1 MEEITASL
9 IERAAEAPKTPELTE
24 TDKENFFK
32 SVLTDSPFQESI
44 TLFDGQLKIKL
55 RTMSVS
61 ENNDIVDQI
70 AKDKEH
76 GIAENS
82 DAYFITIS
90 TYRLALCLM
99 AVDDKDF
106 SSITKEDYKNDD
118 PAISYIRAR
127 SLKVREWPTFKLS
140 AFLDAFNKFEA
151 KVIKLTNAVQ
161 QQNFWKASV

>member
-1 MEEITASL
+1 MEEISTSL
-9 IERAAEAPKTPELTE
+9 LEKPTESTKPPELSE
-24 TDKENFFK
+24 ADKEKFLK
-32 SVLTDSPFQESI
+32 AVLTDEPFQE
-44 TLFDGQLKIKL
+44 TVELFDGQLKITL
-55 RTMSVS
+55 RTMSVE
-61 ENNDIVDQI
+61 ENNDVVNQI

-90 TYRLALCLM
+90 TYRLALCL
-99 AVDDKDF
+99 VDIDGKEYSEVNKKNHKD
-106 SSITKEDYKNDD
+106 SD
-118 PAISYIRAR
+118 PAVSYIRAR

-151 KVIKLTNAVQ
+151 KVVKLTNAVQ